1 MKEQNEKNEK
11 QKDGGTTVIWEYK
24 DTVFRMI
31 FKEKE
36 ELLSLFN
43 AINGTE
49 YENPEDL
56 EINTLE
62 NAVYMSMKND
72 ISCVLDM
79 RMNLYEH
86 QSTVNP
92 NMPLRYL
99 MYVSSL
105 FEKMIKNKDLYSR
118 KQILFPTPKF
128 VVLYNGE
135 TEQPARKE
143 MRLSD
148 SFIKD
153 TGEINLELV
162 VLQLN
167 INKNLNLELK
177 QKCQKLYEY
186 MLYVDMVRQY
196 RKEYTLE
203 ESVEKAVTECI
214 RKGILKDFLRKNRAE
229 VVKTSIFEYNE
240 ELHRE
245 SLLSEGREE
254 GREEGWQACR
264 REIYSRMLKNNKT
277 PEEISALTGESV
289 EYLYQLQKNNFAVVQ
304 GSSQYKTDT

>member
-1 MKEQNEKNEK
+1 MKEKETKHKGE
-11 QKDGGTTVIWEYK
+11 GMAVVRGFR
-24 DTVFRMI
+24 DTVFRML

-43 AINGTE
+43 AINGTQ
-49 YENPEDL
+49 YENAEDL

-99 MYVSSL
+99 IYVTSL
-105 FEKMIKNKDLYSR
+105 YEKRIRNKDLYSR
-118 KQILFPTPKF
+118 KQIPLPTPKF

-135 TEQPARKE
+135 EEQPARKE
-143 MRLSD
+143 MRLSEA
-148 SFIKD
+148 FMAD

-167 INKNLNLELK
+167 INKSFNSELK
-177 QKCQKLYEY
+177 KKCQKLHEY
-186 MLYVDMVRQY
+186 TLYVDMVRKY
-196 RKEYTLE
+196 RRECTLE
-203 ESVEKAVTECI
+203 DAVEKAVSECI

-229 VVKTSIFEYNE
+229 VVRMSIFEYNE

-245 SLLSEGREE
+245 SLLEEGREE
-254 GREEGWQACR
+254 GRKEGREEGKR
-264 REIYSRMLKNNKT
+264 DIYCRMLKNNST
-277 PEEISALTGESV
+277 PEEISALTGESL
-289 EYLYQLQKNNFAVVQ
+289 EYLYRLQESNLAVVQ
-304 GSSQYKTDT
+304 ETNQYKTET